1 MRRFIVLALD
11 VLVDQVILALV
22 VEDDVHFLRRVAAD
36 VGPEH
41 DIVLGLAVHVLGG
54 DIRWEDLKKIVSKLA
69 IRTSTYFD
77 IATTA
82 VNLLLMLNSKLD
94 DQILALVG
102 ESGEPGRI
110 GIELGIGRCF
120 ETFHVVPLARFEHE
134 RAIIVLVL

>member
-54 DIRWEDLKKIVSKLA
+54 DIRWEDLK
-69 IRTSTYFD
+69 R
-77 IATTA
+77 
-82 VNLLLMLNSKLD
+82 
-94 DQILALVG
+94 
-102 ESGEPGRI
+102 SGQ
-110 GIELGIGRCF
+110 
-120 ETFHVVPLARFEHE
+120 
-134 RAIIVLVL
+134 